1 MKDNIVAKLSAH
13 ADDLF
18 AEGMKLMQ
26 KESVRTLWDKEW
38 LPIVSGKQAFYSGLS
53 HYFQSKVCNANKSVG
68 EEIARLQHCIELF
81 TACQQRSR
89 ISFFIFLFI
98 FIFIFQVRD
107 LLSVWLCGL
116 DQAESESAY

>member
-1 MKDNIVAKLSAH
+1 MKDNIIAKLSGH

-26 KESVRTLWDKEW
+26 KESLRTLWDKEW

-81 TACQQRSR
+81 TAVPAEVGDLKS
-89 ISFFIFLFI
+89 
-98 FIFIFQVRD
+98 VRD
-107 LLSVWLCGL
+107 GGL
-116 DQAESESAY
+116 DQAMPAGAHRC

>member
-81 TACQQRSR
+81 TACQQRSF
-89 ISFFIFLFI
+89 SLVNFFRLTFCLI
-98 FIFIFQVRD
+98 
-107 LLSVWLCGL
+107 
-116 DQAESESAY
+116 